1 MSQQQ
6 IERRRKWFFIGI
18 SSLATAITLASFGAT
33 YSINL
38 KSFADWGDFSRAFAL
53 LASAGIEV
61 TFALTLFGVAYALV
75 GWIEKGLAA
84 ALLGGSVLVMA
95 MNYIVHHKTITGA
108 PLTDWQI
115 DYIQWAGPLSIF
127 GILLLIVG
135 IVVFNHDAR
144 ERRLE
149 REVAFAARRKALEWE
164 QTQLESGA
172 LEEHMAQYQSQ
183 VFEKVRRALTLPSRC
198 TLPADASSTK
208 QIGFGERSEAEDDP
222 KGQGR

>member
-1 MSQQQ
+1 MTTQQ
-6 IERRRKWFFIGI
+6 IEKRRKYFFIGI
-18 SSLATAITLASFGAT
+18 SLLATAITLASFGAT
-33 YSINL
+33 YAINTR
-38 KSFADWGDFSRAFAL
+38 SFVDWGRFGRLFTL

-84 ALLGGSVLVMA
+84 ALLFGTIFVMA
-95 MNYIVHHKTITGA
+95 TNYTVHHETITGA
-108 PLTDWQI
+108 PLVGWQV

-149 REVAFAARRKALEWE
+149 REIAFAARRKALEWE
-164 QTQLESGA
+164 QSQPESDQLEA
-172 LEEHMAQYQSQ
+172 HMAQYRPQ
-183 VFEKVRRALTLPSRC
+183 VFEKVRRSLTLPC
-198 TLPADASSTK
+198 LPAAPK
-208 QIGFGERSEAEDDP
+208 PIIGLRPSERERGSDDP
-222 KGQGR
+222 NE